1 MKKFKKSMSVIL
13 SIITIAGVFTIV
25 PVSANAAEAVPY
37 VERTWEKIKSKKFAV
52 VESSKMCEDY
62 SKLNESAEWLKSGWY
77 VVDSDVTLTKRLGV
91 ANDQDVNL
99 ILCDGCTLKAP
110 KGVAVY
116 DTGKL
121 TVYGQ
126 SEDTGVLEAYNPD
139 GAGIGGLDEKKAGT
153 MIFKGGT
160 INATGGGKDAGIG
173 TGKNSDSKFRM
184 IEIYG
189 GTVNAQGGYMGAG
202 IGAGRDNDPHNE
214 AINIYGGTV
223 NAKGGKYGAGI
234 GGGEDSAVHEINIL
248 GGTVNATGGEEGAGI
263 GSGNEE
269 DNNGI
274 INIHGGKI
282 TAKGGRL
289 GAGIGGG
296 DNGSSG
302 TINIYDGD
310 VTAFGGKDAAGIGG
324 GEGEDAESITI
335 SGGNVKADA
344 GDGAAIG
351 GGEDG
356 FEGTIVI
363 DGGTV
368 KAKSDCGA
376 GIGSGNCEDTE
387 GSITIN
393 GGTIFATSLMGAG
406 IGGGNHSMLESP
418 ITINGGDIYARS
430 GISNKITSFDMMT
443 KTNFLLLPCVPTY
456 AGAGI
461 GAGCWGSQDETIT
474 INGGIVHAYGC
485 GSGLLG
491 GDLLGSAGIGGGT
504 EYRTDIISDPAGMKA
519 WTDFIDFFNSD
530 IGDGGE
536 GGPVVINGG
545 IVVAWGGKDSSAI
558 GYGQEG
564 SEPGKLTISDDMCVY
579 DLGIASEYQLSY
591 SEIINAMLKL
601 QDHSRQEIM
610 QDIKA
615 KLNSDL
621 SIEGLKEKINIQEI
635 AKGERSKA
643 CQGEEKI
650 VVIMPKNQSNYTNEL
665 NPANN

>member
-1 MKKFKKSMSVIL
+1 MKKFKKSVSILLSVL
-13 SIITIAGVFTIV
+13 TIAGTFTMV
-25 PVSANAAEAVPY
+25 PLSANAAEAVPY
-37 VERTWEKIKSKKFAV
+37 VQRTWKEKKNKSYAV
-52 VESSKMCEDY
+52 VKSNKMCKDY
-62 SKLNESAEWLKSGWY
+62 ISLNESAEWLSSGWY
-77 VVDSDVTLTKRLGV
+77 VVDSDVTLQKRLGV
-91 ANDQDVNL
+91 ANDQDVHL

-126 SEDTGVLEAYNPD
+126 SGDTGVLEAHNPD

-173 TGKNSDSKFRM
+173 TGKNSDSQFRM

-189 GTVNAQGGYMGAG
+189 GNVNAQGGYMGAG
-202 IGAGRDNDPHNE
+202 IGAGRDNDVNNE
-214 AINIYGGTV
+214 TINIYGGTV

-234 GGGEDSAVHEINIL
+234 GGGEDSAVREINIL

-269 DNNGI
+269 DNNGS

-302 TINIYDGD
+302 TINIYNGD

-324 GEGEDAESITI
+324 GEGEDADSITI

-344 GDGAAIG
+344 ADGAAIG

-368 KAKSDCGA
+368 KAKSECGA

-418 ITINGGDIYARS
+418 ITINGGDIYARA

-443 KTNFLLLPCVPTY
+443 KTNFLLLPSMPIY

-474 INGGIVHAYGC
+474 INGGIVHAYGG

-491 GDLLGSAGIGGGT
+491 GDLVGSAGIGGGT
-504 EYRTDIISDPAGMKA
+504 EYRTDIISDPAGLKGV
-519 WTDFIDFFNSD
+519 TDFIDFFNSD

-564 SEPGKLTISDDMCVY
+564 SEVGKLTINDDLCVY
-579 DLGIASEYQLSY
+579 DIGIASEYHLSY
-591 SEIINAMLKL
+591 AKILKSVMKL

-610 QDIKA
+610 QELK
-615 KLNSDL
+615 KTLRSDL
-621 SIEGLKEKINIQEI
+621 SVESLKEKITITEI
-635 AKGERSKA
+635 AKGQRSNT
-643 CQGEEKI
+643 CHGEEKL
-650 VVIMPKNQSNYTNEL
+650 VVIMPKTQNI
-665 NPANN
+665 NN